1 MKKIRKLIK
10 FENIVFLLYFIL
22 TLILV
27 LNHEFARDEAQV
39 WLIVKNLDV
48 VGIIK
53 QMQYEGHPCL
63 WHLIVNIFAQLGF
76 SYNIIGIIS
85 W

>member
-53 QMQYEGHPCL
+53 QMQYEGHP
-63 WHLIVNIFAQLGF
+63 V
-76 SYNIIGIIS
+76 YGI
-85 W
+85 